1 MASTVLSVDG
11 YDLSALDFQVET
23 LTGWR
28 DGVAA
33 TWPSQPVPGRFGVQV
48 TASEPIYAPR
58 QVVVSGAIVSS
69 DVATLVAYLDELKCR
84 VGRTQKTF
92 IIVDNTAREFRAR
105 VTQFVSTAIAP
116 AIIQV
121 GVRIAITLWLDDPR
135 TFGTSD
141 TVVPS
146 ITSATDLPLG
156 SAPSLASIVV
166 TGSGSFTM
174 TYKDYS
180 GATIAALEISGA
192 TAPVTIDMDAG
203 TITDGSGNAAEHLVA
218 GSAFPIVFDP
228 DHGDGI
234 FGSPNWPTLELTS
247 GSGTATYR
255 KAYL

>member
-23 LTGWR
+23 ITGWR
-28 DGVAA
+28 DGIAA

-48 TASEPIYAPR
+48 TGSEPIYAPR
-58 QVVVSGAIVSS
+58 QVVVSGAIVSA
-69 DVATLVAYLDELKCR
+69 DVATLVAYLDELKWR

-92 IIVDNTAREFRAR
+92 TIVDNTAREFNAR

-121 GVRIAITLWLDDPR
+121 GVRVAITLWMDDPR
-135 TFGTSD
+135 TFATSD
-141 TVVPS
+141 TVVSS
-146 ITSATDLPLG
+146 IGSATDLPLG
-156 SAPSLASIVV
+156 SAPSLASIVI
-166 TGSGSFTM
+166 TGSGAFTM

-180 GATIAALEISGA
+180 GATISTLSISGA
-192 TAPVTIDMDAG
+192 TAPVTIDMDAL
-203 TITDGSGNAAEHLVA
+203 TITDAGGNAADTLGT
-218 GSAFPIVFDP
+218 GSDFPITFDP
-228 DHGDGI
+228 EHGDDI
-234 FGSPNWPTLELTS
+234 FGTPNWPTLELTS